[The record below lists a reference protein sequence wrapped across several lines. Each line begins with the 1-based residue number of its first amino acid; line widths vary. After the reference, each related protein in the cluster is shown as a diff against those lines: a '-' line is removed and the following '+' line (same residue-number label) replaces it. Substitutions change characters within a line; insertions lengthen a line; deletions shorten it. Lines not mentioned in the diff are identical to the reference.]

1 MRQINTAACGAV
13 LLATFVFGAQA
24 SLGAVAYVPDNGVAL
39 TPYYAIA
46 SGQDLGP
53 QSFAGFGFALDYIHV
68 NSNEWNSAGAT
79 VALDVSVVVTASG
92 ISVFFSATAAA
103 SSPGIA
109 RGAYEIDFGIR
120 VTNNHALAFDY
131 VVIGASIS
139 EFRPSLLPNGAL
151 VDDLANAT
159 ARFASSI
166 AGPYQ
171 AGANVDANGN
181 PLLDTYFAEKA
192 CSTQD
197 PAQDVGPIFRNTN
210 GGSLQCS
217 VITPDATDGMI
228 YIFDFLPGDSMVLNY
243 SSRLYVEAVR
253 VPAPAGV
260 WVMLLG
266 LAALPP
272 LRRALRQPIAP
283 RQA

>member
-39 TPYYAIA
+39 MPYYATA
-46 SGQDLGP
+46 NGQDVSDQIRSGLGFSLDYMHI
-53 QSFAGFGFALDYIHV
+53 QRTEWVSGNARVGLNGSLALDP
-68 NSNEWNSAGAT
+68 W
-79 VALDVSVVVTASG
+79 G
-92 ISVFFSATAAA
+92 IAVFFSATASAR
-103 SSPGIA
+103 SPGHA
-109 RGAYEIDFGIR
+109 AGSYEIDFGIR